1 MRNNP
6 ALATKLAE
14 QFGAICDDLI
24 GAGVHRGD
32 ISYALSTTLAI
43 LCKMN
48 GIPVD
53 DACALIKTTITS
65 VYIADDE
72 AQAMK
77 RGN

>member
-14 QFGAICDDLI
+14 QIGAICDDLI
-24 GAGVHRGD
+24 AAGVHRGD
-32 ISYALSTTLAI
+32 ISFALSTTLAI
-43 LCKMN
+43 LCKMG
-48 GIPVD
+48 GIPLD
-53 DACALIKTTITS
+53 DACALIKSTFQS
-65 VYIADDE
+65 VYVADDE